1 MEKKPISQETLAK
14 LKLKARSNLATSGM
28 KDQVQDQQ
36 LIEKEDIDKI
46 GKLKK
51 EGKRHLEIA
60 GEMGVSISVIKD
72 VIKKHFPL
80 QSGVTRFP
88 FKKKVKE

>member
-1 MEKKPISQETLAK
+1 MEKKPITQETLAK

-51 EGKRHLEIA
+51 EGSGTWKLRRRW
-60 GEMGVSISVIKD
+60 VSPSPSSRMSSRST
-72 VIKKHFPL
+72 FLFSP
-80 QSGVTRFP
+80 G
-88 FKKKVKE
+88 